1 MEMLSFTSLAE
12 LLYSLLILF
21 NFSKS
26 LTLKSVPL
34 GYGSCLESPSETA
47 EKSNW
52 ILHGDI
58 KSSPLYHTMSP
69 RVSTI
74 VITY

>member
-34 GYGSCLESPSETA
+34 GYGSCLESPSENS
-47 EKSNW
+47 EKSDW
-52 ILHGDI
+52 KFEGDV
-58 KSSPLYHTMSP
+58 KSSPLYHTMSL
-69 RVSTI
+69 RVSNI
-74 VITY
+74 IIIY